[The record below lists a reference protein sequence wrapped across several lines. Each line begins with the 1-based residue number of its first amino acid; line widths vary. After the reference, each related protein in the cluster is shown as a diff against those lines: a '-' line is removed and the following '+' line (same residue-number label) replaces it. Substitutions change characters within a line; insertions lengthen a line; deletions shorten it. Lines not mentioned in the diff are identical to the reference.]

1 MKIVIAG
8 GAGYLGKLLTEY
20 YRKKKENQIYILT
33 RTQQLNVENV
43 NYLQWDGK
51 TKGYWTNFLE
61 NTDLLINLTGKS
73 VNCRY
78 TAKNKA
84 EIYSSRLQS
93 TNVLCKVIQ
102 ELRFPPKVFIQSSSA
117 TIYRYS
123 KDKLMTEADGEIG
136 IDFSMDVCKKWEQV
150 FNAFELPKT
159 KKIITRTSIVIG
171 NKGGAFPIM
180 KRMTKFGLGGK
191 QGDGEQYISW
201 ISEEDYINAI
211 NFLITQKSGVY
222 NLCVPNPI
230 KNAAFQKELRQ
241 KLKVSLGLPSPKWM
255 LKLGAK
261 FIGTET
267 ELLLKSRNVYPKKLL
282 DLGFKFQT
290 DNFYEFK
297 IE

>member
-84 EIYSSRLQS
+84 EIYSSRLES
-93 TNVLCKVIQ
+93 TKVLCEVIQ
-102 ELRFPPKVFIQSSSA
+102 ELKFPPKVFIQSSSA
-117 TIYRYS
+117 TIYRHS
-123 KDKLMTEADGEIG
+123 KDKLMTEDEGEIG

-180 KRMTKFGLGGK
+180 KRMTKLGLGGK
-191 QGDGEQYISW
+191 QGDGKQFISW
-201 ISEEDYINAI
+201 ISEQDYINAI

-230 KNAAFQKELRQ
+230 ENEVFQKELRQ
-241 KLKVSLGLPSPKWM
+241 KLKVPLGLPSPKWM

-282 DLGFKFQT
+282 DLGFQFQT

-297 IE
+297 I

>member
-84 EIYSSRLQS
+84 EIYASRLKS
-93 TNVLCKVIQ
+93 TKVLCEVIQ
-102 ELRFPPKVFIQSSSA
+102 ELKFPPKIFIQSSSA
-117 TIYRYS
+117 TIYRHS
-123 KDKLMTEADGEIG
+123 KDKLMTEDDGEIG
-136 IDFSMDVCKKWEQV
+136 VDFSMDVCKKWEQV

-180 KRMTKFGLGGK
+180 KRMTKLGLGGK

-201 ISEEDYINAI
+201 ISEKDYINAVD
-211 NFLITQKSGVY
+211 FLIAQKSGVY

-230 KNAAFQKELRQ
+230 KNVAFQKELRQ

>member
-93 TNVLCKVIQ
+93 TSVLCEVIQ
-102 ELRFPPKVFIQSSSA
+102 ELKFPPKVFIQSSSA
-117 TIYRYS
+117 TIYRHS
-123 KDKLMTEADGEIG
+123 KDKLMTEDDGEIG

-150 FNAFELPKT
+150 FNAFELLKT

-180 KRMTKFGLGGK
+180 KRMTKLGLGGK

-201 ISEEDYINAI
+201 ISEQDYINAI
-211 NFLITQKSGVY
+211 DFLITQKSGVY

-230 KNAAFQKELRQ
+230 ENRAFQKELRQ
-241 KLKVSLGLPSPKWM
+241 KLKVPLGLPSPKWM
-255 LKLGAK
+255 LKLGVQ

-282 DLGFKFQT
+282 DLGFQFQT

-297 IE
+297 I

>member
-93 TNVLCKVIQ
+93 TSVLCEVIQ
-102 ELRFPPKVFIQSSSA
+102 ELKFPPKVFIQSSSA
-117 TIYRYS
+117 TIYRHS
-123 KDKLMTEADGEIG
+123 KDKLMTEDEGEIG

-180 KRMTKFGLGGK
+180 KRMTKLGLGGK
-191 QGDGEQYISW
+191 QGDGEQHISW
-201 ISEEDYINAI
+201 ISEKDYINAI
-211 NFLITQKSGVY
+211 DFLITQKSGVY

-230 KNAAFQKELRQ
+230 KNTAFQKELRQ
-241 KLKVSLGLPSPKWM
+241 KLKVPLGLPSPMWM

-282 DLGFKFQT
+282 GLGFQFQT